1 MMCIIHNFTSSFTV
15 TSRLNILYMYMY
27 DHYDSMMYIN
37 SLADMALHACTQVRL
52 TVSAVYNSLNVFLPN
67 NDPNC

>member
-1 MMCIIHNFTSSFTV
+1 
-15 TSRLNILYMYMY
+15 MYMY